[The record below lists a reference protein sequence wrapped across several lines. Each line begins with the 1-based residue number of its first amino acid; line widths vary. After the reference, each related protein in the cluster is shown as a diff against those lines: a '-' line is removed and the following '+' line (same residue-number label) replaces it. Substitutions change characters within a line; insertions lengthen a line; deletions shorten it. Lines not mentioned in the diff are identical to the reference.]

1 MNFFLKET
9 DDKLFMLYFFL
20 AKLFGVSTTLLIFYP
35 IFITAFQ
42 EGAGVSILLFFLIVY
57 IIIAI
62 FLAVFSIIGNQ
73 MVYNFLKLTFV
84 DNDFTANVS
93 KRYFL
98 TICSKISLINSILIL
113 AVSFSVFFIT
123 LDIESILNFQM
134 YYGQV
139 IGNVVVLIGYVFIGL
154 LLNKILKDNRF
165 LQYVTYSILP
175 YTVLMFI
182 TNILPN
188 YIW

>member
-1 MNFFLKET
+1 
-9 DDKLFMLYFFL
+9 
-20 AKLFGVSTTLLIFYP
+20 
-35 IFITAFQ
+35 
-42 EGAGVSILLFFLIVY
+42 
-57 IIIAI
+57 
-62 FLAVFSIIGNQ
+62 